1 MEKDIKIKNIDIVKS
16 IQGKTVVFQI
26 KDPKVV
32 NRTILF
38 EIRQEMS
45 YPAKDSSVIYPDHR
59 IIESNQIFIEDSSKL
74 I

>member
-1 MEKDIKIKNIDIVKS
+1 MEKDIKIKNIDIVQ
-16 IQGKTVVFQI
+16 INQGNTVVFQL

-32 NRTILF
+32 NRTILS

-45 YPAKDSSVIYPDHR
+45 YPAKDSSVIYPDQR